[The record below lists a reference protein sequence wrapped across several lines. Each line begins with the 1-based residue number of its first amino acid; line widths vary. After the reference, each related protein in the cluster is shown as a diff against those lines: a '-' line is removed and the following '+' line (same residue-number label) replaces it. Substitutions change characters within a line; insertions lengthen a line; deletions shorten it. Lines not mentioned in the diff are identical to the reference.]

1 MDKIE
6 EKNLIKKLNKNLIL
20 NDKKKQIIK
29 KITKKHKKN
38 KKQPNHASLD
48 GLRHRAF

>member
-20 NDKKKQIIK
+20 NDKKKTNHK
-29 KITKKHKKN
+29 KITKEHKKIKSN
-38 KKQPNHASLD
+38 PIMQVWMA
-48 GLRHRAF
+48 